1 MNMFELSE
9 EKALQFHR
17 AIVDLAGRHP
27 NLIERA
33 ANQLAKLRQRD
44 PDKSFIW
51 ERWAHALSLPLAE
64 MAGSVL
70 ADTPDGG
77 LMRANSPLGEILSA
91 SERNA
96 IWQRIGLLQFVH
108 HFFHAAAELGLTMS
122 EQAMITGVDS
132 SEIDSWNEALPQQMT
147 VETLARLKHV
157 VALHKAL
164 SSVQP
169 DRETSRR
176 WLRGDSQVMGGTP
189 LSLLLGG
196 NAEQL
201 LDSVS
206 GAAQLKLENHNLP
219 RMGH

>member
-1 MNMFELSE
+1 MFELSE
-9 EKALQFHR
+9 EKALLFHR

-33 ANQLAKLRQRD
+33 VNQLAIFRQRE
-44 PDKSFIW
+44 PEKNLIW
-51 ERWAHALSLPLAE
+51 ERWAHALALPLE
-64 MAGSVL
+64 QMAGPVL

-77 LMRANSPLGEILSA
+77 LLRANSPLSEILTV
-91 SERNA
+91 SERNS
-96 IWQRIGLLQFVH
+96 IWLRIGLLQFVH
-108 HFFHAAAELGLTMS
+108 HFVHAAAELGLTVS
-122 EQAMITGVDS
+122 EQAIITGVDS
-132 SEIDSWNEALPQQMT
+132 SEIDSWNEALPRQMA

-169 DRETSRR
+169 DREANRR
-176 WLRGDSQVMGGTP
+176 WLRSESEVMGGTP

-196 NAEQL
+196 HAEQL

-206 GAAQLKLENHNLP
+206 GTAQLKLGNHNLP

>member
-9 EKALQFHR
+9 EKALLFHR
-17 AIVDLAGRHP
+17 AVVDLAGQHP

-33 ANQLAKLRQRD
+33 IHQLATFRQRD
-44 PDKSFIW
+44 PDKNVIW
-51 ERWAHALSLPLAE
+51 ERWAHALALPLDE
-64 MAGSVL
+64 MAGPVL

-77 LMRANSPLGEILSA
+77 LMRANSPLSEILSA

-108 HFFHAAAELGLTMS
+108 HFVQAAAELGLTVS
-122 EQAMITGVDS
+122 EQATITGVDS

-147 VETLARLKHV
+147 VETLARLKQIV
-157 VALHKAL
+157 TLHKAL

-169 DRETSRR
+169 DRETCRR
-176 WLRGDSQVMGGTP
+176 WLRSDSQVMGGTP

-196 NAEQL
+196 QAEQL

-206 GAAQLKLENHNLP
+206 GAAQLKVGNHNLP
-219 RMGH
+219 RMGR